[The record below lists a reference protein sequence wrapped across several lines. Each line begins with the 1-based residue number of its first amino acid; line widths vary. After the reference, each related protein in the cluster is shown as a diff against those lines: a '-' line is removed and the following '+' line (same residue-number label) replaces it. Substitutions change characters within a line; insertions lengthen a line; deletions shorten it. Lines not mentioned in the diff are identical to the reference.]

1 MDRRTRAVYEARA
14 DDWVAKRNPRD
25 LEAASALAARS
36 SGPSV
41 DLGCGPGWYA
51 PELAPPVVAVDAA
64 TSMLHL
70 VPGWAPAALRVQAD
84 LEALPFRR
92 GALGAAWARNSYV
105 HLPLG
110 SLPLALA
117 DLHRALAVD
126 AQVVLSLFGGDG
138 EGRTVFAD
146 DDFPG
151 RFFSLVEPERARDVM
166 TGAGFTV
173 DDMIV
178 REREH
183 GERSIE
189 IHATRARTLPDYVRP
204 GLRLLLCGLNPS
216 LRAAD
221 AGIGF
226 VTPSNRFWPAA
237 IAAGIATHAR
247 DPLHAMHHH
256 GVGFTDLVKRASV
269 GAAELRRE
277 EYRDGFA
284 RLERLA
290 AWLEPGAVCFVGLTG
305 WRAAVDAKATVGW
318 QDRLVGGRP
327 AYVMPNPSGL
337 NAHATPAALAE
348 HLSAAAAGATT

>member
-1 MDRRTRAVYEARA
+1 MDRPTRDIYEARA
-14 DDWVAKRNPRD
+14 TDWVAQRSPRHLD
-25 LEAASALAARS
+25 AARALAARS
-36 SGPSV
+36 NGPSI

-51 PELAPPVVAVDAA
+51 PALPAPVVALDAA
-64 TSMLHL
+64 SSMLAL
-70 VPGWAPAALRVQAD
+70 ALGSAPDAWRVQAD
-84 LEALPFRR
+84 LEHLPFRR
-92 GALGAAWARNSYV
+92 GAFATAWARNSYV

-117 DLHRALAVD
+117 DLHRSLAVD

-138 EGRTVFAD
+138 EGRSVFAD

-151 RFFSLVEPERARDVM
+151 RFFSLVEPERAVDVM

-173 DDMIV
+173 DDIV
-178 REREH
+178 VRRREH
-183 GERSIE
+183 GERSIQ

-221 AGIGF
+221 AGVGF

-247 DPLHAMHHH
+247 DPLHAVHHH
-256 GVGFTDLVKRASV
+256 GVGFTDLVKRATV
-269 GAAELRRE
+269 GATELRNE

-284 RLERLA
+284 RVERLA
-290 AWLEPGAVCFVGLTG
+290 AWLQPGAVCFVGLAG
-305 WRAAVDAKATVGW
+305 WRAAVDARATAGW
-318 QDRLVGGRP
+318 QERPVGGRP

-337 NAHATPAALAE
+337 NAHTSPADLAQHLRAAVTPPA
-348 HLSAAAAGATT
+348 